1 MARSTFSFRRPWPAN
16 TSRARRSRAACS
28 SPIVRC
34 TCASCI
40 RAPVVASPSC
50 RRRDDGLWKLPEPWT
65 HRTRPPLL
73 GKRTRRVSHSYHRHP
88 KCVTYV
94 PASESVTHVVAPRT
108 EGRPLHGLDDCV
120 RDGLKAVP
128 YMGVP
133 QGTAFNPSRLR
144 EYGRGRPSGR
154 PV

>member
-1 MARSTFSFRRPWPAN
+1 
-16 TSRARRSRAACS
+16 
-28 SPIVRC
+28 
-34 TCASCI
+34 CASCI

-50 RRRDDGLWKLPEPWT
+50 RRRDDGLWKLPESWT

-108 EGRPLHGLDDCV
+108 SGRPIELLVEVGDAH
-120 RDGLKAVP
+120 R
-128 YMGVP
+128 
-133 QGTAFNPSRLR
+133 PSIVS
-144 EYGRGRPSGR
+144 EGRGRRGGARVRRLRRGGR
-154 PV
+154 D